1 MFLRPLTPYQVSS
14 CTIIILFIFD
24 LSTIVIMVYLN
35 FWLKQKNENYYKF
48 VYMNAMIFLDLLV
61 PSFENCSKIVI
72 ISIHYLS
79 KKLKRGL
86 LEGLLKIKSI
96 AKKWKKHD
104 SFVFMN
110 KGTLSVTFVKLFP
123 WPFIWNIK
131 IHLFVNQIEV
141 SNFTW
146 LG

>member
-1 MFLRPLTPYQVSS
+1 MFLRLLTFYQVSS

-24 LSTIVIMVYLN
+24 LLTIVIMVYLN

-48 VYMNAMIFLDLLV
+48 VYMNAMTFLELLV

-86 LEGLLKIKSI
+86 LESFLEIKSI
-96 AKKWKKHD
+96 AKKWKKHV